1 MASIRDVAKLADVGV
16 GTVSRALN
24 GTGYVSAE
32 TKKKIDEA
40 IKSLDYTPNELAR
53 NLFRKRT
60 GIIGVMVPDL
70 EHPFFSSFVK
80 HVEMAL
86 YREGYKTMICN
97 TVEISS
103 RENDYLNMLE
113 RNIVDGIITGAHS
126 LKDETYL
133 KIDKPIVAMDRDFG
147 SKVPLIHSDHVKGG
161 RLAAER
167 LIQGGCRK
175 VVQIKGYAAVKTPS
189 NDRHVEFDRVMREN
203 GVEVISREAGWNKL
217 SYGELEAVAAQVMEQ
232 ERDVDGIFAADIAS
246 LFCLN
251 IARQRGIRVPEDLK
265 IIGYDAMEMT
275 RLTYPVL
282 TAVAQDVEQL
292 ANACVSKVLE
302 RIEGRNETENHQV
315 FDVKLQEGGTA

>member
-1 MASIRDVAKLADVGV
+1 MASIRDVAKLAGVGV

-24 GTGYVSAE
+24 GTGYVSVE

-40 IKSLDYTPNELAR
+40 IQALDYTPNELAR

-126 LKDETYL
+126 LKETAYL
-133 KIDKPIVAMDRDFG
+133 KSDRPIVSMDRDFG
-147 SKVPLIHSDHVKGG
+147 ERIPLIHSDHAKGG
-161 RLAAER
+161 RLAAQR
-167 LIQGGCRK
+167 LIHNGCKR
-175 VVQIKGYAAVKTPS
+175 VIQIVGYEAVKTPA
-189 NDRHVEFDRVMREN
+189 NDRHVEFRRVMKES
-203 GVEVISREAGWNKL
+203 GAEVIDVETGWNQL
-217 SYGELEAVAAQVMEQ
+217 SYGRLEEMAGRAMEMSGG
-232 ERDVDGIFAADIAS
+232 VDGIFAADIPA
-246 LFCLN
+246 LVCLN
-251 IARQRGIRVPEDLK
+251 LAKQRGLQVPEELK
-265 IIGYDAMEMT
+265 IVGYDAVEMT
-275 RLTYPVL
+275 RMSYPVL
-282 TAVAQDVEQL
+282 TAVAQDVTGL
-292 ANACVSKVLE
+292 AEACVRTVIDL
-302 RIEGRNETENHQV
+302 IEGNREILYHQIL
-315 FDVKLQEGGTA
+315 DVSMQEGGTA